1 MTDLVKFPNAIKAVW
16 SSGYPTIAPSG
27 GTFLSGARWGGWDN
41 TLAVAVL
48 KGEQLRVFAFD
59 GTGLKVDQQWI
70 KVTDR
75 GRLRVAVEGPNGDL
89 YIATDA
95 SPGEIFRVHPTG

>member
-1 MTDLVKFPNAIKAVW
+1 MSEQSEHLPREGRRPRDDAGMTLIEV
-16 SSGYPTIAPSG
+16 IA
-27 GTFLSGARWGGWDN
+27 AM
-41 TLAVAVL
+41 V
-48 KGEQLRVFAFD
+48 VFAIAAVSIVALL
-59 GTGLKVDQQWI
+59 GTGLKVDQQWV

-75 GRLRVAVEGPNGDL
+75 GGLRVAVEGPNGDL